1 MASDSGLFSF
11 ACDRGGTFTDVVC
24 RAPSG
29 ALRVLKLLSEDPAS
43 YADAPTEGIRRLL
56 EAETGVRVPRGAPVP
71 TARIAS
77 IRMGT
82 TVATNA
88 LLERRGARTALV
100 VTRGFRDLLA
110 IGTQARP
117 RIFDL
122 EIAMPPQLYGAV
134 VEVDERLV
142 LVQQG
147 AEPLPQHA
155 SARVVV
161 GTTGERI
168 IVEREPDLAALRAP
182 LAAARAA
189 GATSCAVALM
199 HSYAYGEH
207 ERAVGALASELGF
220 EQVSLS
226 HELMPAVKLVPRGH
240 TACADAYLS
249 PVLTK
254 YVRSF
259 AAGFEG
265 GLGVLGASASATESV
280 PAPASA
286 PAAAPSATRLL
297 FMQSDGGLADAAT
310 FSGHR
315 AILSGPA
322 GGCVGYAK
330 TTLNAL
336 GAARPV
342 CAFDMG
348 GTSTDVSRFSGSF
361 EHVFESTTAGV
372 TINAP
377 QLDINTV
384 AAGGGSRLF
393 FRAGLYVV
401 GPESAGAHPGP
412 LCYRKGG
419 FLAVTDAN
427 VHLGRIVADVFP
439 KIFGPREDEPLDES
453 ASSAAFEALA
463 GEIAAHTGGAR
474 PSSDEVAAGF
484 IAVANEAMCRP
495 IRALTQMRGFDL
507 TTHVLACFGGAG
519 PQHACAMARAL
530 GVSTIFISRFAGV
543 LSAYGLL
550 LADVVAEARAPCAE
564 SLAAAPAGSE
574 DPGLCDAAVAA
585 ALAARLLALA
595 RDAGAQLA
603 AQGAAAAD
611 VHLDLFVH
619 ARFLGTDSGLMV
631 SVGTFAHA
639 ALLGRAAADAER
651 DVAAALSQTPRD
663 FAAAYRREFGFVLRG
678 RQMLAE
684 DLRVRATARG
694 SAGATFSVAAAP
706 SAEPPRAART
716 RRVFFDG
723 GRVETP
729 VFSLDD
735 LLAGHVVRG
744 PALVLHTTTTIV
756 VEPGFEAVVLP
767 TGDVR
772 IDALSAGGSRAA
784 ATGQVEAS
792 LAAAGPAEAPP
803 SAAAPAIP
811 ECDPIRL
818 SVFAH
823 RFMGIA
829 EQMGRTLQRTAV
841 SVNMRER
848 LDYSCALFG
857 LDGGLVAN
865 APHIPV
871 HLGAM
876 QDAVRFQLAHWGAE
890 NLRDGDVLVS
900 NHPQLAGGSHL
911 PDITVITPVFSDG
924 SIVFFVASRGHHAD
938 IGGIAP
944 GAQLARA
951 RMLAQPRLPNPPP
964 SLLTRRSPPL
974 PPPLSVQRRL
984 NAAALALA
992 VRGGRRDR
1000 GAQARERGRG
1010 LRRGG
1015 HHVDPRG
1022 RRLAQPARLPQRPA
1036 RAGGRQHARHRACAR
1051 AHC

>member
-1 MASDSGLFSF
+1 
-11 ACDRGGTFTDVVC
+11 
-24 RAPSG
+24 
-29 ALRVLKLLSEDPAS
+29 VL
-43 YADAPTEGIRRLL
+43 
-56 EAETGVRVPRGAPVP
+56 
-71 TARIAS
+71 
-77 IRMGT
+77 
-82 TVATNA
+82 N
-88 LLERRGARTALV
+88 
-100 VTRGFRDLLA
+100 
-110 IGTQARP
+110 Q
-117 RIFDL
+117 
-122 EIAMPPQLYGAV
+122 
-134 VEVDERLV
+134 
-142 LVQQG
+142 
-147 AEPLPQHA
+147 
-155 SARVVV
+155 
-161 GTTGERI
+161 
-168 IVEREPDLAALRAP
+168 
-182 LAAARAA
+182 
-189 GATSCAVALM
+189 
-199 HSYAYGEH
+199 
-207 ERAVGALASELGF
+207 
-220 EQVSLS
+220 
-226 HELMPAVKLVPRGH
+226 
-240 TACADAYLS
+240 
-249 PVLTK
+249 

-280 PAPASA
+280 SAPASA

-694 SAGATFSVAAAP
+694 SAGPTFSVAAAP

-716 RRVFFDG
+716 RRVFFEG

-772 IDALSAGGSRAA
+772 IDALSAGGSHAESSNGSGSGGSGGGGGGA
-784 ATGQVEAS
+784 VTGQVEAS
-792 LAAAGPAEAPP
+792 LAAAGSAEAPP

-924 SIVFFVASRGHHAD
+924 NIVFFVASRGHHAD

-944 GAQLARA
+944 GAQRARA
-951 RMLAQPRLPNPPP
+951 RRLAQPRLPHPSP
-964 SLLTRRSPPL
+964 SLLTRRSRPTAPPS
-974 PPPLSVQRRL
+974 PPSPLSVQRRL

-1010 LRRGG
+1010 LR
-1015 HHVDPRG
+1015 
-1022 RRLAQPARLPQRPA
+1022 
-1036 RAGGRQHARHRACAR
+1036 
-1051 AHC
+1051 